1 MRKLL
6 VLALL
11 TSAAS
16 AVLAT
21 PIKIMPLGDSITWGA
36 PVPGGY
42 RLPLYNLLTQAGYEV
57 DYVGTLKENSSPDL
71 PDSDHEG
78 HSGWVSSDPNGTHG
92 FGGLYQNLGSWLAQV
107 DVPDVILVHAGTNDG
122 NDASVE
128 RLKAIA
134 TRLHVLSP
142 TTHIIM
148 TTILGHPT
156 ANYQFMD
163 RHMAVNKEI
172 EPMVNGLAAKGWPVH
187 YLDLY
192 SALDYT
198 VPEGRQ
204 HPDDLSDGLHPSAQG
219 YAKMAN
225 AWFGAITDIFGED
238 GSSFVSTAAEKRAFG
253 YEACGVPASET
264 GDYKPIYA
272 FDIDPQMNL
281 STEAACK
288 AIYQLD
294 RSDSFAYTFD
304 RIAYFLELYQGDS
317 VQYAWVSADAF
328 TTNLKEI
335 GLPTLFNKVVHQRNL
350 SNMNVFSNVSGIE
363 TGKGIATGNIEFWP
377 YNYSGN
383 KSDVPNCTDA
393 FDFGDTYQPDNGNH
407 GSMQIHNYGAKQTII
422 GLSNLCRSGNN
433 SPSLGIGNSPS
444 GTDWTLSY
452 NAGDYDYARMTVL
465 VRPSLSDTTAPKMTG
480 AVLAS
485 ADGKTVNVTF
495 DELVIVSGLSG
506 VSFSAG
512 GIGAL
517 DAQVLPDHRTVAV
530 TFAAPVTA
538 GTVLSA
544 AGVSD
549 YFGNAMETETLSVAQ
564 GASIPDEVA
573 SLVGEAADGYTL
585 VAKINVPVTGNFNSD
600 KDDSVNYEVADLNTT
615 DIEFDRVAYC
625 LVLKKDQT
633 TQYAWTA
640 FDTMTVNPKAL
651 GVPAAAKGYA
661 FQQKVNNLVVK
672 SNVEGVTNG
681 TFEDGNI
688 EFWAASYNSPVS
700 LGGLGGSGSLFDFD
714 DTPETPLAKQG
725 YGSMQVHNYSKG
737 ETLWAIN
744 NWGIDGRGL
753 CIGIGNSTGHSSST
767 DWTFLDN
774 SANSWTTRTLYV
786 FVRPGKPNR
795 AGLSTRDQ
803 GDYDAKY
810 PMESCL
816 GQVEKTVPAEDLAG
830 FELMAATD
838 LPDKFKVKDST
849 WREANLYRLMDRRES
864 FKKVLKDGDIARV
877 GYYMLL
883 QKPNADPVWI
893 WTAMDPF
900 TQDVDRLVIPE
911 GGYYFQ
917 QELSNLSVRSNSK
930 AVTPG
935 DFEEGGFIEFTS
947 SSYNDGGDGKF
958 DWHDG
963 GFSNETGGH
972 GAMQI
977 HNAAK
982 KEVLWSITKLSKEIQ
997 QIGIGIG
1004 TNPDSPDYD
1013 LDYTFLEN
1021 GSSYS
1026 VRRLFIFVKPKD
1038 GITIPGEDE
1047 PEEPEPVA
1055 IAKAQAASDGQTI
1068 AVRLNSEFLLNAQ
1081 FRVSATCD
1089 GAPVATV
1096 RPLGKNGLL
1105 LVAKTG
1111 MEVGTVHEVVLRGV
1125 ETLGG
1130 TAAELT
1136 TSVTIPP
1143 PFEKAPEFLGGVKE
1157 ASDYR
1162 LVQVLDR
1169 NFGSNVESLITPAY
1183 DLDESLVVSDFDRV
1197 AYAMELV
1204 TAGEQPESRWVWV
1217 SMTAFTDDAQLLG
1230 LPYHGS
1236 GIFWQ
1241 QTVSDLTVDCSDTV
1255 TNITKGEHLNGNL
1268 EFWCTSYGGNPGL
1281 PGIGGTGSYDWNDT
1295 VEGYEKFDAGYG
1307 CMQVHNYEKGETLLA
1322 ISHFGGA
1329 ETSRILD
1336 VGIGN
1341 AEGNKPD
1348 WTQLGNAN
1356 QFSARRLCVLVRP
1369 RKVAE
1374 PFGEPLEFVIEPLDR
1389 KVKAGSLVRLVASAE
1404 GATAYQWYKDG
1415 VAIAGATDSVLELKS
1430 AKVSDGGVYKV
1441 LAIGPDGASFCT
1453 PAKLTVTPIRLT
1465 LVIR

>member
-1 MRKLL
+1 MKKLI
-6 VLALL
+6 VFSML
-11 TSAAS
+11 TSVVP

-21 PIKIMPLGDSITWGA
+21 PIRIMPLGDSITWGA
-36 PVPGGY
+36 PVAGGY

-57 DYVGTLKENSSPDL
+57 DYVGTLKENPSSDL
-71 PDSDHEG
+71 PDPDHEG
-78 HSGWVSSDPNGTHG
+78 HSGWVSSDPSGTHS

-134 TRLHVLSP
+134 TRLHALTP

-156 ANYQFMD
+156 ANNQFMD
-163 RHMAVNKEI
+163 RHLAVNAGI
-172 EPMVNGLAAKGWPVH
+172 RSMVDELAAKGWPVH
-187 YLDLY
+187 YLDMY

-198 VPEGRQ
+198 VPEGKQ

-225 AWFGAITDIFGED
+225 AWFGAITDIFGND
-238 GSSFVSTAAEKRAFG
+238 GSSFVSTAQKRSFG

-264 GDYKPIYA
+264 GDYRPIYA
-272 FDIDPQMNL
+272 FDISASMNL

-294 RSDSFAYTFD
+294 RSGSFAYPFD
-304 RIAYFLELYQGDS
+304 RIAYFLELYAGDS

-328 TTNLKEI
+328 TTDLKEI
-335 GLPTLFNKVVHQRNL
+335 GLPTLFNKVVHQLYL
-350 SNMNVFSNVSGIE
+350 SNMNVYSNVQGIE
-363 TGKGIATGNIEFWP
+363 TGKGITTGNIEFWP
-377 YNYSGN
+377 YNYSGR
-383 KSDVPNCTDA
+383 SDVPNCTDA
-393 FDFGDTYQPDNGNH
+393 FDFGDACQLNNGNF
-407 GSMQIHNYGAKQTII
+407 GSMQIHNYGARQTII
-422 GLSNLCRSGNN
+422 GLSNLCKGGSKLG
-433 SPSLGIGNSPS
+433 PCLGIGNSPS
-444 GTDWTLSY
+444 GTDWTTIY
-452 NAGDYDYARMTVL
+452 NADTYDYARMTVL
-465 VRPSLSDTTAPKMTG
+465 VRPSQDTVAPTMTG
-480 AVLAS
+480 AFLAA

-495 DELVIVSGLSG
+495 DESVIVSGLSG
-506 VSFSAG
+506 VYFSAG

-530 TFAAPVTA
+530 TFAAPVAA

-549 YFGNAMETETLSVAQ
+549 YFGNAMELATLPVAQ
-564 GASIPDEVA
+564 GAGVPDEVA
-573 SLVGEAADGYTL
+573 SLVGDAADDYTL
-585 VAKINVPVTGNFNSD
+585 VAKINVPDTGNFNSD
-600 KDDSVNYEVADLNTT
+600 SDDSVNYEVADLNTT

-633 TQYAWTA
+633 TQYVWTA

-651 GVPAAAKGYA
+651 GVPVAAKGYA

-672 SNVEGVTNG
+672 SNVDGVTEG
-681 TFEDGNI
+681 TFDDGNI

-700 LGGLGGSGSLFDFD
+700 LGGLDGSGSLFDFD
-714 DTPETPLAKQG
+714 DTPESPLTRQG
-725 YGSMQVHNYSKG
+725 YGSMQVHNYSEKQ
-737 ETLWAIN
+737 TLWAIN
-744 NWGIDGRGL
+744 NWGNDNKGL
-753 CIGIGNSTGHSSST
+753 CIGIGNSTGDSRST
-767 DWTFLDN
+767 DWTFLEN
-774 SANSWTTRTLYV
+774 SAKSWTTRTLYV

-803 GDYDAKY
+803 TDYDKKY

-830 FELMAATD
+830 FELMVATD
-838 LPDKFKVKDST
+838 LPDKFNVKDAS
-849 WREANLYRLMDRRES
+849 WREENLYGLMDRRED
-864 FKKVLKDGDIARV
+864 FKKALRDGDIARV

-900 TQDVDRLVIPE
+900 TQDIDRLVIPE

-917 QELSNLSVRSNSK
+917 QDISNLSVRSNSD

-935 DFEEGGFIEFTS
+935 DFGTGGFIEFTS

-958 DWHDG
+958 DWRDG
-963 GFSNETGGH
+963 GFSNEIGGH

-977 HNAAK
+977 HNAARE
-982 KEVLWSITKLSKEIQ
+982 EVLWSITKLSKVNQ

-1004 TNPDSPDYD
+1004 NNPNSPSYD
-1013 LDYTFLEN
+1013 IDYTFVEN

-1026 VRRLFIFVKPKD
+1026 VRRLFIFVKPVD
-1038 GITIPGEDE
+1038 GVTIPGEDDPGE
-1047 PEEPEPVA
+1047 TEPVA
-1055 IAKAQAASDGQTI
+1055 IAKAQAVSDGRTI
-1068 AVRLNSEFLLNAQ
+1068 AVRLNSEFTFNAQ
-1081 FRVSATCD
+1081 YRVTATCD
-1089 GAPVATV
+1089 GVAVASV

-1105 LVAKTG
+1105 LTTSAG
-1111 MEVGTVHEVVLRGV
+1111 MGEGTVHEVMLHGV
-1125 ETLGG
+1125 ETLAG

-1143 PFEKAPEFLGGVKE
+1143 PFENAPEFLSGIPE

-1162 LVQVLDR
+1162 LVQVLDQ

-1204 TAGEQPESRWVWV
+1204 TAGERPESRWVWV
-1217 SMTAFTDDAQLLG
+1217 SMAAFTDDAQLLG

-1241 QTVSDLTVDCSDTV
+1241 QTVSDMTVDCSDTV

-1281 PGIGGTGSYDWNDT
+1281 PGIGGTGNYDWNDT
-1295 VEGYEKFDAGYG
+1295 VEGYGKFDAGYG
-1307 CMQVHNYEKGETLLA
+1307 CMQVHNYERGETLLA
-1322 ISHFGGA
+1322 ISHFGGG
-1329 ETSRILD
+1329 ETSRVLD

-1369 RKVAE
+1369 RKVTE
-1374 PFGEPLEFVIEPLDR
+1374 PFGEPLEFAIEPLGR
-1389 KVKAGSLVRLVASAE
+1389 KVKSSSHVLLVAIAD

-1415 VAIAGATDSVLELKS
+1415 VAIAGATGSAFELAF
-1430 AKVSDGGVYKV
+1430 AKVSDSGVYKV
-1441 LAIGPDGASFCT
+1441 LAIGPNGASFCT
-1453 PAKLTVTPIRLT
+1453 PASLTVTPSGLS
-1465 LVIR
+1465 LVVR